1 MIARKVKIK
10 TEGFG
15 EFSQQKK
22 EKSSKIVA
30 WLFFFICRQSDDFVT
45 VTRRQRVEM
54 WWQACG
60 RGVAS

>member
-10 TEGFG
+10 TVGFG
-15 EFSQQKK
+15 EFPQQKK
-22 EKSSKIVA
+22 KSRAKLLLGFS
-30 WLFFFICRQSDDFVT
+30 FFICRQSDDFVT